1 MTKAEVRLEER
12 AMSQGMWVSSRSQK
26 GGRVHR
32 KVQQKR
38 PTSGVCGRKAV
49 LPTPEFQPSKTHLGI
64 SDL

>member
-12 AMSQGMWVSSRSQK
+12 AMSQGMWVSTRSQK

-32 KVQQKR
+32 EVQQKR

-49 LPTPEFQPSKTHLGI
+49 LPTPSFLAQ
-64 SDL
+64 